1 MLVCCARST
10 RDRTST
16 RQCVDDVRTTRV
28 APIHRAHH
36 IDAMTST
43 LDDGSYEAFILWVEK
58 RDDGLALECTITAG
72 PHRGDVVNLASS
84 LLRVHDELA
93 LVGMPCTLVVTGDT
107 IRVDLT

>member
-1 MLVCCARST
+1 MHCA
-10 RDRTST
+10 
-16 RQCVDDVRTTRV
+16 
-28 APIHRAHH
+28 HY

>member
-1 MLVCCARST
+1 
-10 RDRTST
+10 
-16 RQCVDDVRTTRV
+16 
-28 APIHRAHH
+28 
-36 IDAMTST
+36 MTST

-107 IRVDLT
+107 IRVDLD